1 MICQEI
7 LEIMSNSLPK
17 KPTPKI
23 STALGTILSFN
34 TEFTNIKTI
43 LFFINEHD
51 IETIDFSDPYA
62 VKALNKSLL
71 TSYYNIKNWDIPEF
85 YLCPPGRA
93 DYIHYVADLI
103 ATTNNSVIQRRYS

>member
-1 MICQEI
+1 MILSRNTRNNVEAAYRKKRTYTQE
-7 LEIMSNSLPK
+7 
-17 KPTPKI
+17 I

-43 LFFINEHD
+43 CFINEHD

-71 TSYYNIKNWDIPEF
+71 TSYYNIKNW
-85 YLCPPGRA
+85 A
-93 DYIHYVADLI
+93 
-103 ATTNNSVIQRRYS
+103 

>member
-1 MICQEI
+1 MILSRNTRNNVKQLTEKRTYTQE
-7 LEIMSNSLPK
+7 
-17 KPTPKI
+17 I

-34 TEFTNIKTI
+34 TESPLKPFV
-43 LFFINEHD
+43 FYEHD

-85 YLCPPGRA
+85 YLCYHTWPSRLHP
-93 DYIHYVADLI
+93 LCC
-103 ATTNNSVIQRRYS
+103 

>member
-1 MICQEI
+1 
-7 LEIMSNSLPK
+7 
-17 KPTPKI
+17 
-23 STALGTILSFN
+23 
-34 TEFTNIKTI
+34 

-85 YLCPPGRA
+85 YLCPIPGRA

-103 ATTNNSVIQRRYS
+103 ATTNNSVIPKEIQLTV